1 MSRAAVLEL
10 GNGRKFGGRWRVG
23 GDAII
28 VGEVVFNTA
37 LTGYQEILTDPSYAG
52 QMVVLTYPLIGSY
65 GTAPAWTESSR
76 PAVRALIVRHLEQ
89 DSHAG
94 STRSLLQY
102 CEDCGVP
109 VVTDV
114 DTRALTRW
122 LRDRGTQVGA
132 LYAGEPGSRAPEAVT
147 TEMQRFSLAG
157 IVDTVTTPHRYVI
170 AGADAAPTVVVLDY
184 GLKTGIVAALQER
197 NFRVVVLPAS
207 ATVRDVADCHPDG
220 VVLSNGPGDPA
231 DLIDRLDVVRYALDH
246 CPTLGICLGHQ
257 LVALAVGGR
266 TFPLK
271 FGHHGSNHPVRD
283 ESTGRVQITSHN
295 HGYAVAAESLPP
307 EYRVRFRNLNDGTVE
322 GLQHESRPIV
332 TVQHHPE
339 AGPGPH
345 DASEVFDEFAEQV
358 RKEWTAAHA

>member
-1 MSRAAVLEL
+1 MSRDAVLEL
-10 GNGRKFGGRWRVG
+10 GDGRQFGGRWRVG
-23 GDAII
+23 GDAIV

-65 GTAPAWTESSR
+65 GTAPQWTQSPR
-76 PAVRALIVRHLEQ
+76 PAVRALILRRLEQ
-89 DSHAG
+89 PSHAD
-94 STRSLLQY
+94 STGSLLQY
-102 CEDCGVP
+102 CEEYGVP
-109 VVTDV
+109 LVTDV

-132 LYAGEPGSRAPEAVT
+132 LYAGELSQPTPEEVSAR
-147 TEMQRFSLAG
+147 MARFSLAG
-157 IVDTVTTPHRYVI
+157 IVDTVTTPHPYVI
-170 AGADAAPTVVVLDY
+170 AGDQPGPTVAVLDY
-184 GLKTGIVAALQER
+184 GLKTGIVDALRER

-207 ATVRDVADCHPDG
+207 ATVHDLAECHPDG
-220 VVLSNGPGDPA
+220 VVLSNGPGDPV
-231 DLIDRLDVVRYALDH
+231 DLTDRLDVVRHALDH
-246 CPTLGICLGHQ
+246 YPTLGICLGHQ

-295 HGYAVAAESLPP
+295 HGYAVEPQSLPS
-307 EYRVRFRNLNDGTVE
+307 EYRVRFRNLNDGTIE
-322 GLQHESRPIV
+322 GLEHESRPII

-345 DASEVFDEFAEQV
+345 DAAPVFDEFAEQV